1 MLYINIWLLHLC
13 FSLRKDIF
21 NHKNICCFSFF
32 NNSNLF
38 FIINVYSDNCQSAL
52 KYLKDSEVNIWNMII
67 MAGDFNIKI
76 IRNSMGQTLTLC
88 QYNQVFKRLV
98 EWGLLGK
105 TYMSRS
111 SKVDFVHFYFLSF
124 IFIFIFIFSFI
135 LYFYF

>member
-38 FIINVYSDNCQSAL
+38 FIISVYYDNCQSAL

-67 MAGDFNIKI
+67 MAGNFNIKDSDW
-76 IRNSMGQTLTLC
+76 NPLYSF
-88 QYNQVFKRLV
+88 Y
-98 EWGLLGK
+98 
-105 TYMSRS
+105 
-111 SKVDFVHFYFLSF
+111 FVHSDLLLEFADLFDLKLLHSIHQTPIWYSNNANDLNSVIDLFFL
-124 IFIFIFIFSFI
+124 
-135 LYFYF
+135 